1 MPYTAAEYRRQAM
14 RWADQAEKAR
24 DPVQRERLLK
34 MRDAFL
40 ELAKT
45 EDWLNG
51 RSWPNTSTHEQK
63 NLAG

>member
-1 MPYTAAEYRRQAM
+1 MPFTAAEYRRQAI
-14 RWADQAEKAR
+14 RWADEAEKAR

-34 MRDAFL
+34 MRDAFF

-51 RSWPNTSTHEQK
+51 RSLPNTNAPVRQ
-63 NLAG
+63 NLAD

>member
-1 MPYTAAEYRRQAM
+1 MPFTAAEYRRQAM
-14 RWADQAEKAR
+14 RWTDEAEKAR

-51 RSWPNTSTHEQK
+51 RSSLNTSVPVRQ
-63 NLAG
+63 NLAS